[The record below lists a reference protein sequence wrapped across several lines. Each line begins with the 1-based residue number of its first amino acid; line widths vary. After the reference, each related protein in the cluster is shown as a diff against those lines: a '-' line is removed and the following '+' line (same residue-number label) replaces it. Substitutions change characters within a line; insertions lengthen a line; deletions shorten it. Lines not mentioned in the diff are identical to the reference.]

1 VREALATAL
10 LAAAVAL
17 QLLGCIGVLAMRE
30 PLARLHYVGVS
41 ALAALCLAGA
51 VLVRE
56 SFSLIA
62 DKALLLAAFLLVTS
76 PVLAHYTA
84 RTLWERR

>member
-17 QLLGCIGVLAMRE
+17 QLLGCIGVLAMRDA
-30 PLARLHYVGVS
+30 LSRLHYAGVS
-41 ALAALCLAGA
+41 VLAALCLAGA

-56 SFSLIA
+56 SFSVIA
-62 DKALLLAAFLLVTS
+62 DKSLVLAAFVLVTS
-76 PVLAHYTA
+76 PVLSHYTA